1 MYDVPILAAFK
12 TKSNINTLS
21 YILYKMYPDFKN
33 RIWWWWIRHPLNL
46 GNAVNT
52 LYAIEFEASPFCRG
66 SLVP

>member
-52 LYAIEFEASPFCRG
+52 L
-66 SLVP
+66 